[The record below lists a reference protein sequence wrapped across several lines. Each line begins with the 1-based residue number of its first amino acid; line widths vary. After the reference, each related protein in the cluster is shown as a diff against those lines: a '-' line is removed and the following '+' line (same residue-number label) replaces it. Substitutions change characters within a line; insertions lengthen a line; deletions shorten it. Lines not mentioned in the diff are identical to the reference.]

1 MQGLVIDSQLR
12 QYFRNRIIFL
22 CRRARAGLS
31 KKWDFLYYQVTAG
44 KTHRIQKFILYAW
57 KDHSTTIQLY
67 TIPGGDCKIIKSPL
81 PRKVP
86 VRSMDL
92 LCKFKWYFLIVSPG
106 IYFYPPWSSCRS
118 GTVLSLHN
126 QFLLQAHGQSCVS
139 SPQDMPGEL
148 ENEWQ
153 W

>member
-1 MQGLVIDSQLR
+1 MIPVSEVFKRKHNVPCKSHQGGPVYPWPRPGMQGLVIDSKLR

-106 IYFYPPWSSCRS
+106 IYFYPP
-118 GTVLSLHN
+118 
-126 QFLLQAHGQSCVS
+126 
-139 SPQDMPGEL
+139 
-148 ENEWQ
+148 
-153 W
+153 